1 MPSRMNPRI
10 TGSLALL
17 LASTALSAV
26 PAMAQDVGTAAAVN
40 PLSKSTP
47 PGGETRVLRIGA
59 RVVHKERVQTTAE
72 GTVQLL
78 FIDKTTLNIG
88 PNSNLVIDSF
98 VYDSSAGTGKIA
110 TSLTKGALRFVGGQL
125 SHQGAATVSTPVAT
139 IGIRG
144 GIATISHGPEGTR
157 IINDFGWL
165 SITNG
170 CGTTFIR
177 RTGFAVSVA
186 DWNSCPTEP
195 QRVTQSETNHY
206 LELLTSKTGQN
217 GGAPSLPTDVLV
229 GQFGIGQF
237 NGAFGPNSQPIQQQ
251 TTNVENVTT
260 DIIIQATQKATTPV
274 RRVTTHSPSPS
285 PPPPPPPP
293 PPPIIYGKGS
303 TTDKNSK
310 EELHGFQTNTLDG
323 DERGYYYTSGQLFG
337 P

>member
-1 MPSRMNPRI
+1 V
-10 TGSLALL
+10 L
-17 LASTALSAV
+17 LASTALSAL

-40 PLSKSTP
+40 PLSQSTP
-47 PGGETRVLRIGA
+47 PGGGTRVLRIGT
-59 RVVHKERVQTTAE
+59 RVVHKERIQTTAE

-98 VYDSSAGTGKIA
+98 VYDPSAGTGKIA

-125 SHQGAATVSTPVAT
+125 SHQGAATVSTPVAA

-144 GIATISHGPEGTR
+144 GIATIAHGPEGTR

-170 CGTTFIR
+170 CGTTFLR

-217 GGAPSLPTDVLV
+217 GGAPSLPTDALV

-237 NGAFGPNSQPIQQQ
+237 NLKTAVGVGWSADCLAFSTSGCGSAGREAWGRTQRAALK
-251 TTNVENVTT
+251 ENLEGSRE
-260 DIIIQATQKATTPV
+260 D
-274 RRVTTHSPSPS
+274 S
-285 PPPPPPPP
+285 PPA
-293 PPPIIYGKGS
+293 
-303 TTDKNSK
+303 
-310 EELHGFQTNTLDG
+310 LQA
-323 DERGYYYTSGQLFG
+323 RQLLRSFCEFA
-337 P
+337 

>member
-1 MPSRMNPRI
+1 MNPHIKAR
-10 TGSLALL
+10 LAVV

-26 PAMAQDVGTAAAVN
+26 PASAQDVGTAAAVN
-40 PLSKSTP
+40 PLSQSTP
-47 PGGETRVLRIGA
+47 PGGGTRVLRIGA

-88 PNSNLVIDSF
+88 PNSNLVIDNF
-98 VYDSSAGTGKIA
+98 VYDPSAGAGKIA

-144 GIATISHGPEGTR
+144 GIATIAHGPEGTR

-186 DWNSCPTEP
+186 DWNSCCTAA
-195 QRVTQSETNHY
+195 R
-206 LELLTSKTGQN
+206 
-217 GGAPSLPTDVLV
+217 
-229 GQFGIGQF
+229 F
-237 NGAFGPNSQPIQQQ
+237 
-251 TTNVENVTT
+251 
-260 DIIIQATQKATTPV
+260 
-274 RRVTTHSPSPS
+274 
-285 PPPPPPPP
+285 
-293 PPPIIYGKGS
+293 
-303 TTDKNSK
+303 
-310 EELHGFQTNTLDG
+310 
-323 DERGYYYTSGQLFG
+323 
-337 P
+337 